1 MQKKYADV
9 IIDISHEKVD
19 RPFQYKIPQSLADV
33 LKIGMCVQIPFG
45 MGNKLRTGYV
55 VDMTDETDYPEEK
68 IKEIVRI
75 DAGNVPMEARSI
87 ELAWWMKNRYGGTM
101 LQSMKTVLPVK
112 QEMKPVMQRE
122 VSLKVSQ
129 EEACSYLA
137 QALAKHQSGKVRLL
151 ESLLGGATVN
161 YSVLTGKLSI
171 SPQTIKSMEAQGILR
186 IDSFQEYRNPIRFP
200 EGAEERKKLTES
212 QQLIVD
218 RFLKDYDE
226 GVRTPA
232 LLHGV
237 TGSGKTEVYMELM
250 EGMLARGKQ
259 AIVLIPEIAL
269 TYQTVAR
276 FYRRFGDVVSVV
288 NSRLSAGEK
297 YDQFQRARDG
307 KVKVMIGP
315 RSALFT
321 PFEHLGLIV
330 IDEEH
335 EPVYKSDTTPRYH
348 AREVAIR
355 LAEMTGAAVFMGSA
369 TPSLEA
375 NFKALSGEYRKYV
388 LSDRIGEAVLP
399 RVTLVDMCEEL
410 KAGNMSMFSR
420 SMQEQM
426 QQTLAKGEQ
435 VMLFL
440 NRRGLAGFVSCKSCG
455 YVLRCPHCDVSLSE
469 HKNKMICHYC
479 GYEAPK
485 VTKCPECGSKY
496 IYGFRAGTEKVEEKI
511 KEMFPKA
518 RVLRMDADTT
528 RKKGDYENI
537 LSAFSQGDADILIG
551 TQMIVKGHDFKNV
564 TMVGVVA
571 ADLSLHASDY
581 RAGER
586 TFQLLAQAVGRA
598 GRGQKKGA
606 AIVQTYQ
613 PDHYSLQHC
622 VTQDYDAFYAEEI
635 AYRKLME
642 YPPAAHMMAVLF
654 SGKNEQMTEQCAQ
667 SVAGQLRQQWPQSAK
682 AELRIIGP
690 APAGIGK
697 INDHYRWILY
707 LKCASDEELICAQDE
722 AEQMIKEKEEMFR
735 YVSVH
740 FDMDPVQAY

>member
-19 RPFQYKIPQSLADV
+19 RPFQYKIPERLAEH
-33 LKIGMCVQIPFG
+33 LKIGMCVRIPFG
-45 MGNKLRTGYV
+45 KGNRLRTGYV
-55 VDMTDETDYPEEK
+55 VDMTDETDYPVEK
-68 IKEIVRI
+68 LKEIVQI

-101 LQSMKTVLPVK
+101 IQAMKTVLPVK

-122 VSLKVSQ
+122 VSLAVTK

-137 QALAKHQSGKVRLL
+137 QAKAKQQVGKVRLL
-151 ESLLGGATVN
+151 EALLEGATVN
-161 YSVLTGKLSI
+161 YSVLTAKLSV
-171 SPQTIKSMEAQGILR
+171 SPQTIKSMEAQGVLR
-186 IDSFQEYRNPIRFP
+186 IESFQEYRNPIRFP
-200 EGAEERKKLTES
+200 ADAGEKKHLTEE
-212 QQLIVD
+212 QQQIVD
-218 RFLKDYDE
+218 TFLKDYDN
-226 GVRTPA
+226 GIKSPS

-237 TGSGKTEVYMELM
+237 TGSGKTEVYMELIA
-250 EGMLARGKQ
+250 GMLERGKQ
-259 AIVLIPEIAL
+259 TIVLIPEIAL

-297 YDQFQRARDG
+297 YDQFQRAREG

-348 AREVAIR
+348 AREVAVR
-355 LAEMTGAAVFMGSA
+355 LAEMTDAAVFMGSA
-369 TPSLEA
+369 TPSLDS
-375 NFKALSGEYRKYV
+375 NFRALNGEFRKFV
-388 LSDRIGEAVLP
+388 LSRRIGESVLP
-399 RVTLVDMCEEL
+399 RVQLVDMCEEL

-420 SMQEQM
+420 DMQQQM

-435 VMLFL
+435 IMLFL

-455 YVLRCPHCDVSLSE
+455 HVLRCPHCDVSLSE

-511 KEMFPKA
+511 KEMFPNA

-537 LSAFSQGDADILIG
+537 LAAFSQGEADILIG

-564 TMVGVVA
+564 TMVGVIA

-598 GRGQKKGA
+598 GRRQKSGI

-635 AYRKLME
+635 AYRNLME
-642 YPPAAHMMAVLF
+642 YPPAAHMMAILL
-654 SGKNEQMTEQCAQ
+654 SGKDEQATETAAK
-667 SVAGQLRQQWPQSAK
+667 SLAERLRQCWPQSAK
-682 AELRIIGP
+682 AQLRIIGP

-697 INDHYRWILY
+697 INDHYRRIVY
-707 LKCASDEELICAQDE
+707 LKCASDEELICAKDE
-722 AEQMIKEKEEMFR
+722 AEHMIKEQEEMFR
-735 YVSVH
+735 FVSVH

>member
-19 RPFQYKIPQSLADV
+19 RPFQYKIPERLAEH
-33 LKIGMCVQIPFG
+33 LKIGMCVRIPFG
-45 MGNKLRTGYV
+45 KGNRLRTGYV
-55 VDMTDETDYPEEK
+55 VDMTDETDYPVEK
-68 IKEIVRI
+68 LKEIVQI

-101 LQSMKTVLPVK
+101 IQAMKTVLPVK

-122 VSLKVSQ
+122 VSLAVTK

-137 QALAKHQSGKVRLL
+137 QAKAKQQVGKVRLL
-151 ESLLGGATVN
+151 EALLEGATVN
-161 YSVLTGKLSI
+161 YSVLTAKLSV
-171 SPQTIKSMEAQGILR
+171 SPQTIKSMEAQGVLR
-186 IDSFQEYRNPIRFP
+186 IESFQEYRNPIRFP
-200 EGAEERKKLTES
+200 ADAGEKKHLTEE
-212 QQLIVD
+212 QQQIVD
-218 RFLKDYDE
+218 TFLKDYDN
-226 GVRTPA
+226 GIKSPS

-237 TGSGKTEVYMELM
+237 TGSGKTEVYMELIA
-250 EGMLARGKQ
+250 GMLERGKQ
-259 AIVLIPEIAL
+259 TIVLIPEIAL

-297 YDQFQRARDG
+297 YDQFQRAREG

-321 PFEHLGLIV
+321 PFEQLGLIV

-348 AREVAIR
+348 AREVAVR
-355 LAEMTGAAVFMGSA
+355 LAEMTDAAVFMGSA
-369 TPSLEA
+369 TPSLDS
-375 NFKALSGEYRKYV
+375 NFRALNGEFRKFV
-388 LSDRIGEAVLP
+388 LSRRIGESVLP
-399 RVTLVDMCEEL
+399 RVQLVDMCEEL

-420 SMQEQM
+420 DMQQQM

-435 VMLFL
+435 IMLFL

-455 YVLRCPHCDVSLSE
+455 HVLRCPHCDVSLSE

-511 KEMFPKA
+511 KEMFPNA

-537 LSAFSQGDADILIG
+537 LAAFSQGEADILIG

-564 TMVGVVA
+564 TMVGVIA

-598 GRGQKKGA
+598 GRRQKSGI

-635 AYRKLME
+635 AYRNLME
-642 YPPAAHMMAVLF
+642 YPPAAHMMAILL
-654 SGKNEQMTEQCAQ
+654 SGKDEQATETAAK
-667 SVAGQLRQQWPQSAK
+667 SLAERLRQCWPQSAK
-682 AELRIIGP
+682 AQLRIIGP

-697 INDHYRWILY
+697 INDHYRRIVY
-707 LKCASDEELICAQDE
+707 LKCASDEELICAKDE
-722 AEQMIKEKEEMFR
+722 AEHMIKEQEEMFR
-735 YVSVH
+735 FVSVH